1 MHMSKNFSRV
11 YSAQPFALLGHI
23 VSVEVDI
30 TNGLHA
36 FSIVG
41 MADQAVGEAKDRVAS
56 AIKNSG
62 FVSPKQD
69 NQKTIVSLAPA
80 ELRKE
85 GSYFDM
91 AIAIGYLLSNHDLD
105 FDPEKKL
112 FIGELSLN
120 GQLQGVAGILPI
132 VQCAKRNGF
141 TEIFVPLANTD
152 EASLI
157 EGITIY
163 AVKNLKQLIDHLDDE
178 CEDNLQPHP
187 PQIIKP
193 ADDFAIS
200 VNFADIKGQESA
212 KRGLEIAAAGGH
224 NLIMSGPPGTG
235 KTMLARA
242 FLGLLPPLVPDEIL
256 EITGIHSIAGILHEP
271 LVTAPPFRSPHH
283 TASYVSIIGG
293 GAFPKPGEVTLAHRG
308 ILFMDEF
315 PEFDK
320 RVIEALRQPLEDKVV
335 HISRAKGSA
344 SFPAQFML
352 VAAMNPCPCG
362 NSGSLHKTCVCNPHE
377 IIRYNKR
384 ISGPILDRIDIHLIV
399 EHVDYDKLNEAR
411 NSEASEIIRSRIK
424 QARKFQAVRFG
435 NDLKLNSH
443 MNAKDI
449 EALNLS
455 DDVKRTLASSAQA
468 LKLSPRAYHRMIK
481 LARTIADLDGS
492 EHITSDHVLEAFQY
506 RPRS

>member
-1 MHMSKNFSRV
+1 MSKNFSRV
-11 YSAQPFALLGHI
+11 FSAQPFALLGHI

-69 NQKTIVSLAPA
+69 NQKTVVSLAPA

-85 GSYFDM
+85 GSYFDL
-91 AIAIGYLLSNHDLD
+91 AIAVGYLLSNHDLD
-105 FDPEKKL
+105 FEADKKI

-120 GQLQGVAGILPI
+120 GELQPVNGILPI

-141 TEIFVPLANTD
+141 TEIFVPSANAD

-157 EGITIY
+157 DGVTVY
-163 AVKNLKQLIDHLDDE
+163 SVKNLKQVIDHLDE
-178 CEDNLQPHP
+178 ESEDKMVPHP
-187 PQIIKP
+187 KMEIIP
-193 ADDFAIS
+193 AEDFAIA
-200 VNFADIKGQESA
+200 VNFADVKGQETA

-242 FLGLLPPLVPDEIL
+242 FAGLLPPLVPDEIL
-256 EITGIHSIAGILHEP
+256 EITGIHSIAGILREP
-271 LVTAPPFRSPHH
+271 LVTVPPFRSPHH

-362 NSGSLHKTCVCNPHE
+362 NSGSLHKKCICSQND
-377 IIRYNKR
+377 ILRYAKR
-384 ISGPILDRIDIHLIV
+384 ISGPILDRIDIHLVV
-399 EHVDYDKLNEAR
+399 EHVDYDKLNEMR
-411 NSEASEIIRSRIK
+411 NSETSEVIRERIK
-424 QARKFQAVRFG
+424 KARVKQSVRFE
-435 NDLKLNSH
+435 NPLKLNSH
-443 MNAKDI
+443 MTAKDI
-449 EALNLS
+449 EGLGLS
-455 DDVKRTLASSAQA
+455 DDVKNTLASSAQA

-481 LARTIADLDGS
+481 LARTIADLDDS
-492 EHITSDHVLEAFQY
+492 EQVTNDHVMEAFQY
-506 RPRS
+506 RPKS